1 MAGRTQLLAAG
12 AAAGAVLGAGALAA
26 ALNLSEPGSELHQLV
41 LPRWSPEAAGRP
53 GGAPE
58 TFAPIL
64 ERVSPAVVSIYST
77 ATVAPPQLIV
87 PDLPFLGRPQYLP
100 PMQAMSSGSGFF
112 ISADGY
118 VVTNDHVVAGAQEVE
133 VVLQDERRLKA
144 RLVGRDPATDLAV
157 LKVDGGGFPF
167 VSFAEAAR
175 PRVGDW
181 VIAVGNPFG
190 LGTTATAGIVSARG
204 RDIGSTFVDYL
215 QIDAPLNRGNSGGP
229 TFDVH
234 GRVVGVNTAILSPS
248 GGFIGIGFAVPA
260 DVADKVTRRIIA
272 RRPVERGYLGATLQ
286 DVTPET
292 AEALGLPAPGGAL
305 VVSVAPGGPAA
316 AAGLQPGDVLTTV
329 EGGRIV
335 DAAAAT
341 RLVVRKDPGEV
352 VHVGV
357 RRNGGTVELSVRLG
371 ARPPEDLLRLGE
383 GRP

>member
-1 MAGRTQLLAAG
+1 MAGRTQLWAAG
-12 AAAGAVLGAGALAA
+12 AAAGGVLGAGALAA
-26 ALNLSEPGSELHQLV
+26 ALNVAEPGSDLHRLV
-41 LPRWSPEAAGRP
+41 MPRWSAEAIRLR
-53 GGAPE
+53 GGAPK

-77 ATVAPPQLIV
+77 ATVAPPQVII
-87 PDLPFLGRPQYLP
+87 PELPFFGGPEYLP

-118 VVTNDHVVAGAQEVE
+118 VVTNDHVVAGAEEVE

-157 LKVDGGGFPF
+157 LKVDGGRFPF
-167 VSFAEAAR
+167 VNFAQTAQ
-175 PRVGDW
+175 PRIGDW
-181 VIAVGNPFG
+181 VVAVGNPFG
-190 LGTTATAGIVSARG
+190 LGATATAGIVSARG
-204 RDIGSTFVDYL
+204 RDIGSSFVDYL

-260 DVADKVTRRIIA
+260 HVADKVSRRIIE
-272 RRPVERGYLGATLQ
+272 RRPIERGYLGAALQ

-292 AEALGLPAPGGAL
+292 AEALGLSGTGGAL

-316 AAGLQPGDVLTTV
+316 AAGLQPGDVITTV
-329 EGGRIV
+329 EGGRIA

-341 RLVVRKDPGEV
+341 RFVVRKKPGEV
-352 VHVGV
+352 VRLGV
-357 RRNGGTVELSVRLG
+357 RRDGRPVGLSVRLG

-383 GRP
+383 GP